1 MDVSEKIR
9 FLEKNISDERYTV
22 AKLKGKIKQIES
34 EFWKVVVLW
43 IILIILT
50 IDFFTNFLDF
60 IIIFKIISGNLYL
73 KVAYIIGYIYLW
85 IYTVR
90 KTGKN
95 VPEYISCQNARKDK
109 MNRSENPVDELARH
123 ERRLEELNRELEN
136 IKVEY

>member
-1 MDVSEKIR
+1 M
-9 FLEKNISDERYTV
+9 
-22 AKLKGKIKQIES
+22 
-34 EFWKVVVLW
+34 
-43 IILIILT
+43 IILT

-60 IIIFKIISGNLYL
+60 IIIFKIISGNLYS
-73 KVAYIIGYIYLW
+73 KVAYIIGYVYLW

-109 MNRSENPVDELARH
+109 MNRSETPVHELARH

>member
-34 EFWKVVVLW
+34 EFWEVVVLW

-73 KVAYIIGYIYLW
+73 KVAYIIGYVYLLD
-85 IYTVR
+85 IH
-90 KTGKN
+90 
-95 VPEYISCQNARKDK
+95 S
-109 MNRSENPVDELARH
+109 SENRKECSRIYQLS
-123 ERRLEELNRELEN
+123 ECE
-136 IKVEY
+136 KG